1 MKKNAIY
8 RHLSLFLLILV
19 VGSAAGCA
27 QTESL
32 SPRFK
37 SGQKFSRKINLVCDM
52 RMMFPGADHQ
62 ENEMVLN
69 YQVRDVRNGVATVD
83 VKIVSVKASMR
94 SLSVQASFDS
104 ENPQANSDKS
114 EPASSKTSP
123 APLKKNK
130 SKTSNQERFHKNF
143 AGLKGTGYSVR
154 VDRNGK
160 VLELVDLD
168 ERIKRA
174 ATGGIVDG
182 SWGGHQVAL
191 LLSPNNL
198 RDYVSPAC
206 RQVLAEVDTET
217 DLGKSWVSTEI
228 AETPR
233 ANPVMIQKKFTL
245 KELTSKGNEKLAIL
259 PLEIY
264 PVVDEPLPEYARES
278 EKKRK
283 PEMIIKRVDKGTMG
297 ELVVSLS
304 DGRLVSLKEKYFAE
318 IVLVGME
325 KLNNSSSS
333 DKKTKKTY
341 YMVEK
346 SIERL

>member
-1 MKKNAIY
+1 M
-8 RHLSLFLLILV
+8 LLLCA
-19 VGSAAGCA
+19 AAGCT
-27 QTESL
+27 QTDRL

-37 SGQKFSRKINLVCDM
+37 TGQKFSRKITLVCDM

-62 ENEMVLN
+62 ENEIILN
-69 YQVRDVRNGVATVD
+69 YQVRDVKNGVATVD
-83 VKIVSVKASMR
+83 VKIDSIKASMR
-94 SLSVQASFDS
+94 SLSVRASFDS
-104 ENPQANSDKS
+104 ENLRGDSDKS
-114 EPASSKTSP
+114 APASSKTSP
-123 APLKKNK
+123 ARFQKTK
-130 SKTSNQERFHKNF
+130 STPSNQERFLKNF
-143 AGLKGTGYSVR
+143 AGLKGSGYSAR
-154 VDRNGK
+154 VDRGGK

-174 ATGGIVDG
+174 ATGGIIDG
-182 SWGGHQVAL
+182 SWGGYQVAL

-206 RQVLAEVDTET
+206 IQVLADVDTET
-217 DLGKSWVSTEI
+217 DIGKSWISTEV

-233 ANPVMIQKKFTL
+233 ANPVMIRKKITL
-245 KELTSKGNEKLAIL
+245 KELTTKDHEKLAVL

-264 PVVDEPLPEYARES
+264 PVVDEPLPEYAREPG
-278 EKKRK
+278 EKRK

-304 DGRLVSLKEKYFAE
+304 DGQLVSLNEKYFAE
-318 IVLVGME
+318 ITLVGME
-325 KLNNSSSS
+325 KLINSSSS

-341 YMVEK
+341 YVVEK

>member
-8 RHLSLFLLILV
+8 RHLSLFLLMLLI
-19 VGSAAGCA
+19 SAAAGCA
-27 QTESL
+27 PNNRLT
-32 SPRFK
+32 PRFK
-37 SGQKFSRKINLVCDM
+37 SGQKFSRKITLVCDM

-83 VKIVSVKASMR
+83 VKIDSIKSSMR

-114 EPASSKTSP
+114 APASSKTSP
-123 APLKKNK
+123 AQLQKTK
-130 SKTSNQERFHKNF
+130 SKTSNPERFCKNF
-143 AGLKGTGYSVR
+143 VGLKGTGYSAR

-160 VLELVDLD
+160 VLELVDVN
-168 ERIKRA
+168 ERIQRA
-174 ATGGIVDG
+174 ATGSIVDG

-198 RDYVSPAC
+198 RDYVSPASY
-206 RQVLAEVDTET
+206 QALADVDTET
-217 DLGKSWVSTEI
+217 DLGKSRLSTEI

-233 ANPVMIQKKFTL
+233 AIPVMIQKKFTL
-245 KELTSKGNEKLAIL
+245 KEITSKNNEKLAIL

-264 PVVDEPLPEYARES
+264 PVVDEPLPEFAREP

-297 ELVVSLS
+297 KLVVSLS
-304 DGRLVSLKEKYFAE
+304 DGQLVSFEEKFFAE
-318 IVLVGME
+318 ITLVGME
-325 KLNNSSSS
+325 KLTKPSSS
-333 DKKTKKTY
+333 DKKTNKTF
-341 YMVEK
+341 YMVQK
-346 SIERL
+346 TIERL